1 MGEVLEVAIRNATDQ
16 DIPFIVETIIQAE
29 RSGTQRCALIQ
40 LFQCTETELRNYL
53 TLFLKEEMTGCE
65 WSVDSFMIAEYDGN
79 PVGAFGAWIEGQNEW
94 DLSSVM
100 LKSNLMKAH
109 LPITVIQGMLNF
121 QSQIV
126 SVAIPR
132 NKGALQ
138 LEYAYVVPHAQGKG
152 IVGKLIEHLV
162 LRAEQSHSEFS
173 AIEVQVFSDNRSAV
187 RAYEKLGFVCTF
199 ETEPNEVENLI
210 FPFNRKIKMTKSH

>member
-1 MGEVLEVAIRNATDQ
+1 MGEILDIVIRNATNQ
-16 DIPFIVETIIQAE
+16 DIPFLVETIIQAE
-29 RSGTQRCALIQ
+29 RSGTDRCALIQ

-53 TLFLKEEMTGCE
+53 TLFLQEDMKGCE
-65 WSVDSFMIAEYDGN
+65 WSVDSFMIAEHIGN
-79 PVGAFGAWIEGQNEW
+79 TVGAFGAWIEGQNEW
-94 DLSSVM
+94 DLSSAT

-109 LPITVIQGMLNF
+109 LPITVIQGLLNF
-121 QSQIV
+121 QSQLV

-138 LEYAYVVPHAQGKG
+138 LEYAFVVPHAQGQG

-162 LRAEQSHSEFS
+162 IRAEQSQSEFS
-173 AIEVQVFSDNRSAV
+173 AIEVQVFSENRSAV

-199 ETEPNEVENLI
+199 ETEPNEVENYI